1 MIEIKTKNNDI
12 CNYTDVE
19 LKDVLDYCK
28 KRMNDFLKYQ
38 DISEMHINLHSGKRD
53 LLISYMRTPFYTRY
67 IFNGIGYTYQKRMQG
82 LETWINKFAEFV
94 EHDANIKR
102 T

>member
-1 MIEIKTKNNDI
+1 MTKKYNDI
-12 CNYTDVE
+12 CICTDVE
-19 LKDVLDYCK
+19 LKDVFDYCK
-28 KRMNDFLKYQ
+28 NSMNDFLENK
-38 DISEMHINLHSGKRD
+38 DISDMHINIHNGKRD

-67 IFNGIGYTYQKRMQG
+67 YFNGVGYTYKKRMQG
-82 LETWINKFAEFV
+82 LETWINKFVEFV